1 MGGPDGTLYW
11 RLSAFY
17 LLYFASVGALGPFW
31 GLYLQDRGLNP
42 VQIGQLMAILM
53 VTRVFAPSIWAWLA
67 DRRGVR
73 MPFVRYGSLA
83 AAVCFLGVFGASS
96 VAALALVMVGFS
108 FFWNGTLPQFEATTL
123 DHLGDDA
130 HRYSLV
136 RLWGSLGFI
145 LSLLLLGELFG
156 VYGRSSLPWIVL
168 VMFVAIWISSLLVP
182 EARSGPTPVTK
193 MPLSKVLRRPEVLTL
208 LATCFLMQASHGP
221 YYVFFSIYLDGAGY
235 SQRAIGILWAAS
247 VLAEI
252 AVFLVAHRLLLRLG
266 TRRLLVASMA
276 LTALRWWL
284 VAVYVDSLPVMLLT
298 QLLHAAS
305 FGTYH
310 AAAMH
315 LIFRYFRG
323 HQGQGQALYAGV
335 SFGAGGAL
343 GSVVAGYTWTMLG
356 AEQTFVLA
364 ALVAAA
370 GLLFSLRLQ
379 RG

>member
-145 LSLLLLGELFG
+145 LSVLLLGELFG

-182 EARSGPTPVTK
+182 EAGSGPTPVTK

-208 LATCFLMQASHGP
+208 LVTCFLMQASHGP

-323 HQGQGQALYAGV
+323 HQGQGPALYAGV